1 MKALVV
7 YDSVYGNTEQ
17 IAQAIGAALGSQ
29 ADVQIV
35 RAGDAQLE
43 HVVGVDVLLA
53 GSPTHGGRPT
63 TAMCAW
69 LKALARDSLKG
80 VKTAGFDTRGDI
92 SDINS
97 GLLKRFIGMIG
108 YAAERIA
115 PALVKKGGSQA
126 LPPAGFIV
134 LDREGPLQEGE
145 LERAAAWARG
155 IL

>member
-1 MKALVV
+1 MKALIV
-7 YDSVYGNTEQ
+7 YDSVYGNTEK
-17 IAQAIGAALGSQ
+17 IAQAIGAALSPQ
-29 ADVQIV
+29 ADVQVV
-35 RAGDAQLE
+35 RAADAQPE
-43 HVVGVDVLLA
+43 HLVGLDVLFA

-63 TAMCAW
+63 AAMRAW

-97 GLLKRFIGMIG
+97 GLLKRFIGLIG

-115 PALVKKGGSQA
+115 PELVKKGGSQA
-126 LPPAGFIV
+126 MPPAGFIV
-134 LDREGPLQEGE
+134 LDREGPLKEGE
-145 LERAAAWARG
+145 LERAAVWARQ